1 MSTKSKDTY
10 LEQTRSRFMEIIK
23 NKNLLNTEVSV
34 LARPLTP
41 EEAIGTPGRRDFPII
56 EGKERVV
63 ESKVLGAKGHA
74 FTDSAREFTGTL
86 NDVLALELSSNQNRA
101 IYIATLNATLN
112 YLKKATATVHC
123 KDDDPEDCAKEIAA
137 LLLEKYGRA
146 TVGLIG
152 MNPAIAERLVE
163 TFGIENVHFSDL
175 NHANIGQQKFGVEIW
190 DGHTLTRELIERCD
204 VVVFTGTTLVND
216 SFDQILDMLIA
227 RGKAYYVFGVT
238 AAAVCTLLGFERLC
252 PRGRD
257 S

>member
-1 MSTKSKDTY
+1 MNSKNKETY
-10 LEQTRSRFMEIIK
+10 LEQTRQLLSELIK
-23 NKNLLNTEVSV
+23 NKNLLDAEVSV
-34 LARPLTP
+34 RARPLTP

-63 ESKVLGAKGHA
+63 ESRVLGAKGHA

-86 NDVLALELSSNQNRA
+86 NDVLALELNSNQNRA
-101 IYIATLNATLN
+101 IYISTLNATLN
-112 YLKKATATVHC
+112 YLKKATGTVHC

-137 LLLEKYGRA
+137 LLLGKYGRA
-146 TVGLIG
+146 NVGLIG
-152 MNPAIAERLVE
+152 MNPAIAERLVD
-163 TFGIENVHFSDL
+163 TFGIENVRFSDL
-175 NHANIGQQKFGVEIW
+175 NHDNIGQQKFGVEIW
-190 DGHTLTRELIERCD
+190 DGHTLTRELIDRSD

-216 SFDQILDMLIA
+216 SFDEILDMLKA

-252 PRGRD
+252 PRGKD

>member
-1 MSTKSKDTY
+1 MNTKSKGSY

-137 LLLEKYGRA
+137 LLLEKYGQA

-152 MNPAIAERLVE
+152 MNPAIAERLVD
-163 TFGIENVHFSDL
+163 TFGADHVHFSDL
-175 NHANIGQQKFGVEIW
+175 NHANIGRQKFGVEIW

-257 S
+257 I